1 MGLSPQSH
9 ITPGIR
15 TLLLILFIKTA
26 MNEASQYLL
35 ALARKSIRAYTANPE
50 AKAAMVTGST
60 ATGQAD
66 FYSDVE
72 MFIYYDQL
80 PSVEK
85 LQLARHQ
92 NRGSEPI
99 VTFDDRK
106 EGHFGEFYYIDGVQF
121 QIGNVTIAFWE
132 EEMATVLQDLDVTS
146 PLQKA
151 LSGMLDCI
159 PVYGEELIS
168 NWQRKIANYPDA
180 LAREMVE
187 KHLDFFPIWA
197 VREQLA
203 ARDTT
208 LFQHQLRLTAGQNL
222 LGVLA
227 GLNRLYY
234 STFQFK
240 RMKQFIEQMKI
251 APENLYMRLESLY
264 HKEPLAAASQLR
276 ELIAETVEL
285 IELHLPEIDTS
296 KVRQQLNRQQRS
308 WKPIKE

>member
-1 MGLSPQSH
+1 M
-9 ITPGIR
+9 T
-15 TLLLILFIKTA
+15 IKKKAA
-26 MNEASQYLL
+26 MNDASQYLL
-35 ALARKSIRAYTANPE
+35 ALAKQNIQAYIAHPE

-72 MFIYYDQL
+72 MFIYYDRL
-80 PSVEK
+80 PSREQ
-85 LQLARHQ
+85 LQLARQQ

-99 VTFDDRK
+99 RIIDGYS
-106 EGHFGEFYYIDGVQF
+106 EGFFGEFYFIDGVEF

-132 EEMATVLQDLDVTS
+132 RDMATVLQEIDIINS
-146 PLQKA
+146 PQKA

-159 PVYGEELIS
+159 PLYGEELIS
-168 NWQRKIANYPDA
+168 QWKRKIANYPDA
-180 LAREMVE
+180 LAIAMVK

-197 VREQLA
+197 LQEHLA
-203 ARDTT
+203 TRDTT
-208 LFQHQLRLTAGQNL
+208 LFQHQIRLTAGQNL

-240 RMKQFIEQMKI
+240 RMRQFIEQMKI

-264 HKEPLAAASQLR
+264 HQEPLSAANQLK
-276 ELIAETVEL
+276 ELVAETVEL
-285 IELHLPEIDTS
+285 VELHLPEIETS
-296 KVRQQLNRQQRS
+296 KVRQQLNRQQRIWS
-308 WKPIKE
+308 FI